1 MRNINQFFDDVTSV
15 SGNMSQRVIELFS
28 GNAPIIDRVFGLME
42 MSVFISNDPLIELIA
57 NTINFAKIR
66 TSDKKLIIAATN
78 WAKGE
83 TQLFRENEMSDQLGP
98 DIIRASAAIP
108 GIYPQ
113 QSVGAFTYVDGG
125 VLMNTPLSPAID
137 AGANIL
143 HVISL
148 NPEVEKIPLPEKPNM
163 VETILRQQ
171 TMTWVKAVDQNVNK
185 VYYANRLLEV
195 ANLTRQLV
203 ERGIN
208 QFVERGIGGSA
219 DTTLTLNISP
229 EIDELMTMRRPWEQ
243 HVEIK
248 DRTIQFDV
256 RANLEAETAPYV
268 PVTVYLYRPNAA
280 LGGALGMGDF
290 RYDRILQLIERGFND
305 AVNFQEN
312 DKNYVAPYPL
322 RYKQAQSRVDYVAR
336 ITRAEPF
343 VRQPEDE

>member
-1 MRNINQFFDDVTSV
+1 MRNINQFFDDVASV

-28 GNAPIIDRVFGLME
+28 GDAQVIDRVFGLME
-42 MSVFISNDPLIELIA
+42 MSVFVSNDPLIDLIA
-57 NTINFAKIR
+57 NTIDFANIR
-66 TSDKKLIIAATN
+66 TSEKMLIIAATN

-113 QSVGAFTYVDGG
+113 QRVGAFTYVDGG

-137 AGANIL
+137 AGANVL

-148 NPEVEKIPLPEKPNM
+148 NPEVDKIPLPEMPNM

-203 ERGIN
+203 DRE
-208 QFVERGIGGSA
+208 IGESA

-229 EIDELMTMRRPWEQ
+229 EIEELMTMRRPWEKKL
-243 HVEIK
+243 EIG
-248 DRTIQFDV
+248 DRTIEFDV
-256 RANLEAETAPYV
+256 PKNLAAETAPYV
-268 PVTVYLYRPNAA
+268 PVTVYLYRPDAA

-290 RYDRILQLIERGFND
+290 RHDRILQLIERGFDD

-322 RYKQAQSRVDYVAR
+322 RYKQAQSRVDHVAR

-343 VRQPEDE
+343 VRQPEDERQPEDIE